1 MPEGLSW
8 EEENEHYRNNA
19 SFVKIYAT
27 DPDFIATYGPAML
40 YGYYSGWNER
50 YYLGGGHLLNPSTL
64 TTHYRTSSGVELAP
78 SSTAVSSNSDVVD
91 YQLSQFIDWTNPSS
105 PVLDQSKIDTLYG
118 IGDELPLTPPTI
130 PGYITPAPQTLT
142 LSQSTNEHTF
152 IYKPAVTEVSFGSNE
167 VINEEKVVA
176 TPSVNIPSSIITQS
190 NLKMTAS
197 TCSHLTS
204 ARLLAP
210 NEITVSNS
218 PSEVTILGGLEFS
231 IACNNDGE
239 AEVNYTLGNKVPDN
253 SKLRIYK
260 YNSITQEM
268 TDITAQVTISTIDN
282 KTVINYSLLDGG
294 ELDEDGTA
302 NGIIIDPVVIGY
314 MGTLDDLDQA
324 GGLAE
329 TGVNQELALLTGMI
343 LSATGMALL
352 VKIRRD

>member
-1 MPEGLSW
+1 MSKGLSL
-8 EEENEHYRNNA
+8 EERDEYHWANV

-40 YGYYSGWNER
+40 YGGDWSGR
-50 YYLGGGHLLNPSTL
+50 YYIDGGHLLNPSTL
-64 TTHYRTSSGVELAP
+64 TTHYRTSSGTELAP
-78 SSTAVSSNSDVVD
+78 SSTTISSNPTTTN
-91 YQLSQFIDWTNPSS
+91 YQLSQFIDRTDEANPTFIQDK
-105 PVLDQSKIDTLYG
+105 LDSLYRLN
-118 IGDELPLTPPTI
+118 DNVTLTPPTI
-130 PGYITPAPQTLT
+130 PGYITPASQTLT
-142 LSQSTNEHTF
+142 LSQPENEHTF
-152 IYKPAVTEVSFGSNE
+152 IYKPAITEVSFDSNE

-231 IACNNDGE
+231 IACDNDGE

-253 SKLRIYK
+253 TKLRIYK
-260 YNSITQEM
+260 YNSVTQEM

-302 NGIIIDPVVIGY
+302 NGIIIDPIVIGY
-314 MGTLDDLDQA
+314 MGTLDDLNQA

-329 TGVNQELALLTGMI
+329 TGVNQKLVLLTGMI
-343 LSATGMALL
+343 FSTVGVALL
-352 VKIRRD
+352 VKMRRY